1 MKSYKDFKSQ
11 INEVLKSNDPIEK
24 WIDDFVH
31 SKNPKFA
38 GKTKAERIDMAKGA
52 YYGAQK
58 NEAYAASQNSTAVQD
73 MEAVEYKGI
82 GTDVVDKKKK
92 LNPQPNLTT
101 DKKQVKDFKEEAQ
114 CESCNCPKSKCKCN
128 ELDEKRGLWDNIH
141 AKQKRIKNG
150 SGEHMRKPG
159 SKGAPSNQDLKNSQ
173 KTVKESFDYNFDMLE
188 EAVKSIDQGEY
199 DYEGQMSRTQLQT
212 TMRNCQDLIGMIKNN
227 DNMPEWVQS
236 KITLA
241 QDYITC
247 VRDYLQSKEELGE
260 EVQIDELSKDTLAS
274 YAKKSSHDARIKQH
288 VAADMKSKATHA
300 RNPRKKET
308 WTSIAG
314 KYQSQAWKREKGHD
328 KAVDKLTKEEAEQI
342 DEAKSITF
350 HEPAKFHDA
359 VDKELHHNKSN
370 FNVKMMSRDLNH
382 IKNNIDKSGKFHGHA
397 DHVEQAQKFAKRHK
411 LAHTIGESVQIDEI
425 SKKTLASYVN
435 KASHDAASGAYQ
447 GKEYTAQS
455 LQHTAAGDWDA
466 SKKKHNQA
474 TKEFNRANKRLAN
487 IPKATTKLAKEG
499 FLNRSEEDDMQ
510 TLSAAEFY
518 KKYGRNKSS
527 HRKGRGVKTSDVEK
541 YTEQVEE
548 SRGHKILNTFF
559 KNREIAQRA
568 FNGQNKPEE
577 KKPVYNEKGIETPK
591 VKTEDAYPTDEKWTD
606 FDPKKHATNSKN
618 KKGEK

>member
-92 LNPQPNLTT
+92 LNPQPNFTT
-101 DKKQVKDFKEEAQ
+101 DKKQVKDFKEEA
-114 CESCNCPKSKCKCN
+114 
-128 ELDEKRGLWDNIH
+128 
-141 AKQKRIKNG
+141 
-150 SGEHMRKPG
+150 
-159 SKGAPSNQDLKNSQ
+159 
-173 KTVKESFDYNFDMLE
+173 
-188 EAVKSIDQGEY
+188 
-199 DYEGQMSRTQLQT
+199 
-212 TMRNCQDLIGMIKNN
+212 
-227 DNMPEWVQS
+227 
-236 KITLA
+236 
-241 QDYITC
+241 
-247 VRDYLQSKEELGE
+247 
-260 EVQIDELSKDTLAS
+260 QIDELSKDTLAS

-328 KAVDKLTKEEAEQI
+328 KAVDKLTKESVDINEDIKKEYDSLKKHDIKTLRGMIKQQHRIIDTSEFTTKEHAISHILNNKHGNKRVMAALGEETINELSKKTLGLYIKKAHASAAEMDRKANLHLGKYDNENHPFVNRLIKASNKRDKNI
-342 DEAKSITF
+342 DK
-350 HEPAKFHDA
+350 A
-359 VDKELHHNKSN
+359 VDKLTKEE
-370 FNVKMMSRDLNH
+370 
-382 IKNNIDKSGKFHGHA
+382 A
-397 DHVEQAQKFAKRHK
+397 E
-411 LAHTIGESVQIDEI
+411 QIDEI

-466 SKKKHNQA
+466 SKKKHDQA

-499 FLNRSEEDDMQ
+499 FLNKSEEDDMQ
-510 TLSAAEFY
+510 TLSAVEFY
-518 KKYGRNKSS
+518 KKYGKNKTS
-527 HRKGRGVKTSDVEK
+527 HRKGRGTKSSDVEK

>member
-58 NEAYAASQNSTAVQD
+58 NEGYAASQNSTAVQD

-101 DKKQVKDFKEEAQ
+101 AKKQVKDFKEEAY
-114 CESCNCPKSKCKCN
+114 CESCDCAKSKCKCH

-141 AKQKRIKNG
+141 AKRKRIASG
-150 SGEHMRKPG
+150 SGERMRKPG

-173 KTVKESFDYNFDMLE
+173 KEVKESFDYNFDVLE

-241 QDYITC
+241 QDYIST
-247 VRDYLQSKEELGE
+247 VRDYLQSKEELDEGKVYDPFTKKMVPTKPIKVQAGGGATRNGVPVETGPSKYKEKLNKE
-260 EVQIDELSKDTLAS
+260 EVQIDELSKGLVARYS
-274 YAKKSSHDARIKQH
+274 NKVAKTTQANYD
-288 VAADMKSKATHA
+288 KSKDKFQFSSGRQDGMKNAV
-300 RNPRKKET
+300 
-308 WTSIAG
+308 
-314 KYQSQAWKREKGHD
+314 KR
-328 KAVDKLTKEEAEQI
+328 LTKEYSE
-342 DEAKSITF
+342 
-350 HEPAKFHDA
+350 
-359 VDKELHHNKSN
+359 
-370 FNVKMMSRDLNH
+370 
-382 IKNNIDKSGKFHGHA
+382 
-397 DHVEQAQKFAKRHK
+397 
-411 LAHTIGESVQIDEI
+411 QIDEI
-425 SKKTLASYVN
+425 SKKTLANYVN

-466 SKKKHNQA
+466 SKKKHDMA

-487 IPKATTKLAKEG
+487 IPKATTKMAKEEVQIDELSKNTLNSYIDKAKHHADWAHTMKFMDHKQATDIIKKREAGIGHAINKKANKEYTKEG
-499 FLNRSEEDDMQ
+499 FLNKSEEDDMQ

-518 KKYGRNKSS
+518 KKYGKNKTS
-527 HRKGRGVKTSDVEK
+527 HRQGRGTKSSDVEK

-577 KKPVYNEKGIETPK
+577 KKPEEKNTETPK
-591 VKTEDAYPTDEKWTD
+591 PSIKEDDKVYDEKWKT
-606 FDPKKHATNSKN
+606 FNSKN